1 MDFCLPTEKA
11 PEFSEL
17 PVIPWRGLFWGVWQG
32 GDEVGDSDMD
42 FEEEA
47 LRTASGATSFGNA

>member
-1 MDFCLPTEKA
+1 
-11 PEFSEL
+11 
-17 PVIPWRGLFWGVWQG
+17 
-32 GDEVGDSDMD
+32 VGDSDMD